1 MHNSRPRQQLAGI
14 IANCYLAQA
23 IYVVVRL
30 GVADRLRDGP
40 QPSHQL
46 ADATGAH
53 ARSLHRLLRVLAGCG
68 IFAEDEAGRFQLTEL
83 ADLLRSDAPES
94 MYAAVRNFGDL
105 HYAAFGELLHSVRTG
120 QPGFDKTFG
129 MPLFDY
135 FAANPSTARTFDA
148 ALADLRSQAAAA
160 LLDAYDFSG
169 ITRLV
174 DVGGG
179 AGSLLSA
186 VLARYP
192 KLSGVLFDRPD
203 VAAAATGQLRGAGV
217 QNRCEVIGGDFFDAV
232 PAGGDVYLLRHV
244 IHDWDDERA
253 GRILVNCRRA
263 MHPAARLL
271 LVESV
276 IEPGNAPSLGKF
288 FDLMMLAMT
297 GGQERT
303 EPEYGSLLTASGLRL
318 VRVTPTTAE
327 IHVIEAE
334 PIRGD

>member
-1 MHNSRPRQQLAGI
+1 
-14 IANCYLAQA
+14 
-23 IYVVVRL
+23 
-30 GVADRLRDGP
+30 
-40 QPSHQL
+40 
-46 ADATGAH
+46 
-53 ARSLHRLLRVLAGCG
+53 
-68 IFAEDEAGRFQLTEL
+68 
-83 ADLLRSDAPES
+83 
-94 MYAAVRNFGDL
+94 
-105 HYAAFGELLHSVRTG
+105 
-120 QPGFDKTFG
+120 
-129 MPLFDY
+129 
-135 FAANPSTARTFDA
+135 
-148 ALADLRSQAAAA
+148 
-160 LLDAYDFSG
+160 
-169 ITRLV
+169 
-174 DVGGG
+174 
-179 AGSLLSA
+179 

-318 VRVTPTTAE
+318 VRVTPTAAE